1 MVNECCSFF
10 VSRTY
15 ARNSTGHFWLSFIMY
30 KINYIAIYNESV
42 FMAMAC
48 QVFRYI

>member
-1 MVNECCSFF
+1 MSAVIFSCLGH
-10 VSRTY
+10 TQ
-15 ARNSTGHFWLSFIMY
+15 RNSTGHFWLSFIMY

-42 FMAMAC
+42 FMANPC